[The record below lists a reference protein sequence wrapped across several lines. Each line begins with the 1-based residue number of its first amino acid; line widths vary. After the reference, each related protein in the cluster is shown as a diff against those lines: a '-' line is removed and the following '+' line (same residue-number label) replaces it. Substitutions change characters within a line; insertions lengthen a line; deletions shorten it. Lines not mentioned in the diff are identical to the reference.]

1 MSITRK
7 MSVSKTRRLRT
18 KTGKVRRHA
27 HSATCKHKRKSSKR
41 KSMRSKHKSTYKKM
55 SGGLIVF

>member
-1 MSITRK
+1 

-27 HSATCKHKRKSSKR
+27 HSATCKHKRSKR
-41 KSMRSKHKSTYKKM
+41 KSSKHKRTYKKM

>member
-1 MSITRK
+1 MSIIRK
-7 MSVSKTRRLRT
+7 TSVSKTRRLRT

-27 HSATCKHKRKSSKR
+27 HSATCKHKRTRSKR
-41 KSMRSKHKSTYKKM
+41 KSKRTYKKM

>member
-1 MSITRK
+1 
-7 MSVSKTRRLRT
+7 MSVTRRLRT

-27 HSATCKHKRKSSKR
+27 HSATCKHKRTRSKHKSSKR

>member
-1 MSITRK
+1 

-18 KTGKVRRHA
+18 KTGKVRRHT
-27 HSATCKHKRKSSKR
+27 HSATCKHKRSKR
-41 KSMRSKHKSTYKKM
+41 KSMRSKHKRTYKKM

>member
-1 MSITRK
+1 MSISKTRK
-7 MSVSKTRRLRT
+7 TSVTRRLRT

-27 HSATCKHKRKSSKR
+27 HSATCKHKRKSSKHKR
-41 KSMRSKHKSTYKKM
+41 KSTHKKM

>member
-1 MSITRK
+1 

-27 HSATCKHKRKSSKR
+27 HSATCKHKSSKHKRSKR

>member
-1 MSITRK
+1 MSI
-7 MSVSKTRRLRT
+7 TRRLRT

-27 HSATCKHKRKSSKR
+27 HSATCKHKRKSSKHKR
-41 KSMRSKHKSTYKKM
+41 KSSKHKRTYKKM

>member
-1 MSITRK
+1 

-27 HSATCKHKRKSSKR
+27 HSATCKHKRTRSKHKR
-41 KSMRSKHKSTYKKM
+41 TRSKHKSTRTYKKM